1 MTMSN
6 NSAIVSH
13 HFLSMESRWPYV
25 CRFYLQHINYFA
37 VEDLEEQLRS
47 SDYDLQ
53 DRDEKLTK
61 LDKMV
66 KVAQVRHTVKPL
78 I

>member
-1 MTMSN
+1 MSN
-6 NSAIVSH
+6 DPATVSP

-25 CRFYLQHINYFA
+25 CQLYLQRIDHFA

-66 KVAQVRHTVKPL
+66 KVAQVQHTV
-78 I
+78 